1 MIDFIHMEE
10 DRWIHEEDSK
20 DKKNHSK
27 FIVVVV
33 LIGVVVAALIA
44 LLNREPK
51 VSKLTLDKTN
61 MSLGIDMSDR
71 LTVTIEPEDAKP
83 ILIWE
88 SSDENTVKVVD
99 GVVTAHNPGKA
110 VVKVF
115 VQDQEDRYALC
126 ECTVIEPD
134 VDMVT
139 LDILEEPIVLRPGGH
154 QQLKVSFTPENQNE
168 VILWSTSDE
177 SVARVSPRGK
187 IEAIKVGLA
196 YIIATS
202 DRTGVSDT
210 ATVSVEGAGMDNIV
224 VAQDGN
230 SQTKQVPNTNPVSTK
245 NSKPTQTVS
254 SKYVPAKPSKTVQ
267 VSKPKSVPV
276 ANSKTVPVKSSKP
289 VSTTVAKSSNSKNL
303 GYAYF
308 RGSWPNDV
316 NGRMEFKSTHVI
328 DSKDPKNRMA
338 SPGDYVIGEW
348 SDGHL
353 VQGIWYGSDNQVK
366 GSILIGK

>member
-1 MIDFIHMEE
+1 MEE
-10 DRWIHEEDSK
+10 NRWVHEENSK
-20 DKKNHSK
+20 NKTNHSK

-83 ILIWE
+83 VFVWE
-88 SSDENTVKVVD
+88 SSDENIVKVID

-115 VQDQEDRYALC
+115 VQDQQDCYALC

-134 VDMVT
+134 VDMET

-187 IEAIKVGLA
+187 IEAVKVGLA

-210 ATVSVEGAGMDNIV
+210 AAVSVEGAGMDNIV
-224 VAQDGN
+224 VAQDDN
-230 SQTKQVPNTNPVSTK
+230 SQTKQVPNTNPISTK
-245 NSKPTQTVS
+245 NTKPTQTVS
-254 SKYVPAKPSKTVQ
+254 SKSVPAKPSKTVQ

-276 ANSKTVPVKSSKP
+276 STSKTVPAKSSKP
-289 VSTTVAKSSNSKNL
+289 VSTPVAKSSNSKNL